1 MTLMDALMAP
11 LTIYRDAT
19 MTPLE
24 ILGTITGL
32 ASVILTIR
40 RSIWL
45 WPIGLVSVAAYAVL
59 FFQIKLY
66 ADAGLQVFY
75 VITSLQ
81 GWYWWRKGDQRDDLP
96 VSWLTPSQRGL
107 SAAATLVAIAL
118 SGWAFARYT
127 DAHLPFW
134 DALASGGSVTA
145 QILMMRKKIEN
156 WHLWLFVDVL
166 YVGIYIYKQVYLT
179 AGLYAVFLVL
189 AWLGLQA
196 WRKALPAPE

>member
-1 MTLMDALMAP
+1 MTWMDALMQP
-11 LTIYRDAT
+11 IPIYGDAT

-24 ILGTITGL
+24 ILGTVTGL

-40 RSIWL
+40 RSVWL

-66 ADAGLQVFY
+66 ADAGLQIFY
-75 VITSLQ
+75 VVTSLQ
-81 GWYWWRKGDQRDDLP
+81 GWYWWRKGDQDDDLP
-96 VSWLTPSQRGL
+96 ISWLTATQRWI
-107 SAAATLVAIAL
+107 SAAVTVAAVAV

-166 YVGIYIYKQVYLT
+166 YVYKKVYLT

-196 WRKALPAPE
+196 WRKAEAVTAR